1 MVVVCVGLWLITLRN
16 EIKLRKE
23 RELMLSAIAKALA
36 TTPRSR
42 VKDALK
48 SLPLHYGV
56 VHHILTSFMQT
67 ESVSS
72 TEASVPAST
81 PDTKL
86 GSMRSML
93 TAGSHLG
100 CSIWAAAA
108 VFDGRGL
115 ERVVAVE
122 PSLETLE
129 LIDLIRNNMPS
140 EMVTRGLVLR
150 RLLSYSGQVRITQL
164 VTFSILVML

>member
-56 VHHILTSFMQT
+56 VHHILTSLMQT

-81 PDTKL
+81 PDTIL
-86 GSMRSML
+86 GMRSML